1 MFLAAFLLLPAVGLT
16 IHAGV
21 PPYESEL
28 KFATGLVAAGFPDFA
43 EQIVERVLDKYPDAI
58 PRAATVRIDI
68 LTAQGRFEEAREIIG
83 NMPADATETLSMQL
97 ALGDAFYA
105 RNRINEAREI
115 YESFFARFPEGP
127 PPALSVL
134 YRESAYRF
142 AQMMMNT
149 GHEEEALKAFGYI
162 LLTDPEREVKRRVQ
176 TEMAELAVIL
186 GERASGDE
194 RDEYFDH
201 ARRLCRE
208 IQWGGQDLWFGKTV
222 VILSHIEVIKGN
234 TERARAIIREY
245 MPMLRQ
251 IDQAL
256 RDENAPLRFSP
267 MAECRYQL
275 GMLHLQD
282 AEALVAGDKP
292 EEAVQQYG
300 AALRHLHNVFI
311 QYPGSAW
318 AMASGNQARRIVD
331 ILESMGRTVNIPPF
345 DMGPVL
351 DAQLRE
357 ARLLLDMH
365 DFEQAESAYRS
376 IANLFPETSRT
387 VTVLAN
393 LARCYIELNNLF
405 YAEAVTGYLA
415 ERFHVHPEFSDEAGA
430 ALLRV
435 AGFYETSGLTDS
447 MHAVYDLFMR
457 YYPQH
462 SRAPNLLMRLGE
474 TALRDE
480 NYTRALERFREVKE
494 RFPDSRAALDAMS
507 RIAYVHSVQ
516 GDHDNAIPALL
527 AYIDEL
533 TPGPR
538 LIEARRRL
546 ADAYR
551 SSDRY
556 ADAVS
561 EYEKIIQIMDNETEA
576 ARYAHSAQDV
586 TRNRQV
592 YKQSLFWIAYSL
604 SRRQTPDNELPQF
617 QTSAIENYR
626 RFTAQFPESN
636 LTPTALSMKGALL
649 LLRDRSE
656 DAARVYDRLVRDYP
670 DSAQARD
677 AVFAQGTSLMEMQ
690 QMERALRV
698 FEQMFDNPD
707 AFSPAQFLRVGNVM
721 FDEEQYET
729 ALRAFDLAMTAG
741 QRSIWENAAIQKSR
755 ILVIKERYSEA
766 AMVMETLFER
776 YPKSA
781 YSIEAGFILSQS
793 YARMA
798 TEMDSK
804 QNRADTFQKAISAL
818 RRVRRI
824 AEKPVDRARA
834 DYELAVI
841 QDLMDNRQDALAS
854 YLRLF
859 LLGNVEDPEV
869 RPWVEKAYVEAM
881 PRLIESGQYEEIIDT
896 SRVYQEM
903 FPRGRWINE
912 TRRWRNEAIDKLTE
926 AGIRIPEAED

>member
-1 MFLAAFLLLPAVGLT
+1 MLLIVLLLLPAVGLT
-16 IHAGV
+16 ALAGV
-21 PPYESEL
+21 HPYESEL

-68 LTAQGRFEEAREIIG
+68 LTAQGRFEEARKIIG
-83 NMPADATETLSMQL
+83 DMPADATETLGMQL

-127 PPALSVL
+127 PAALSVL

-292 EEAVQQYG
+292 DEAVQQYG

-318 AMASGNQARRIVD
+318 AMASGNQARRIVG

-415 ERFHVHPEFSDEAGA
+415 ERFHVHPEFSDDAGA

-447 MHAVYDLFMR
+447 MQAVYDLFMR

-507 RIAYVHSVQ
+507 RIAYAHSVQ

-561 EYEKIIQIMDNETEA
+561 EYGKIIRIMDDETEA
-576 ARYAHSAQDV
+576 TRYAHSAQDV

-592 YKQSLFWIAYSL
+592 YKQSLFWLAYSL

-617 QTSAIENYR
+617 QTAAIENYR

-690 QMERALRV
+690 QMERALKV

-707 AFSPAQFLRVGNVM
+707 IFSPAQFLRVGNVM

-729 ALRAFDLAMTAG
+729 ALRAFDLAMTADR
-741 QRSIWENAAIQKSR
+741 RSVWENAAIQKSR
-755 ILVIKERYSEA
+755 ILVIMERYSEA
-766 AMVMETLFER
+766 AMIMETLFER
-776 YPKSA
+776 YPQSA
-781 YSIEAGFILSQS
+781 YSIEAGFLLSQS

-859 LLGNVEDPEV
+859 LLGNVDDPEV

-881 PRLIESGQYEEIIDT
+881 PRLIEAGQYEEIIDT
-896 SRVYQEM
+896 SRVYQEI

-912 TRRWRNEAIDKLTE
+912 TRRWRNEAIDRLTE